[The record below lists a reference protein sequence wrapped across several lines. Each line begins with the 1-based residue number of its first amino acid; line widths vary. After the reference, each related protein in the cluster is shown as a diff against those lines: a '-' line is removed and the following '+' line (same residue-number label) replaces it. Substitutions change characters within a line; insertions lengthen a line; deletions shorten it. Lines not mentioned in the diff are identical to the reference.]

1 MKGLSRFTRVL
12 LLIVFAALALRVGYV
27 LTVTRHDTHFYDAA
41 YYSTQAHTLA
51 DGRGFVDPFAI
62 INHVHV
68 GPAADHPP
76 LTSIVLVPA
85 ALVSHDDLVM
95 RFEMVALGLAVVVL
109 IGLLGRAL
117 VDERVGLIAAGI
129 AAISPNLWMNDGLIM
144 SETIATL
151 LTVIALL
158 LAYRVIRQPSLWL
171 VAALGVVCG
180 LATLTRAE
188 LALFVPLLALPAA
201 WISHRSSRRALLQ
214 AVGATVVAAGV
225 VVAPWVV
232 FNLTRFDAP
241 AFIST
246 NDGIALLGSNCDDVY
261 YGHGIG
267 LTSLAC
273 LGKKPPGDQAEQSR
287 VYRDRALDYVGDHAG
302 RAPLVALARV
312 GRLWSV
318 WNPSDTIE
326 FNRGEG
332 RPEWAS
338 TLGVVTL
345 FLLVIGAGFGIVAL
359 RRRKVAVWPLLVP
372 VFVVTVSAALFYGQP
387 RFRSP
392 AEPTIVVLAAI
403 GIGLFRRQRSGETPD
418 KAPDQAPGSGASAI
432 EASSSS

>member
-1 MKGLSRFTRVL
+1 M
-12 LLIVFAALALRVGYV
+12 
-27 LTVTRHDTHFYDAA
+27 
-41 YYSTQAHTLA
+41 
-51 DGRGFVDPFAI
+51 
-62 INHVHV
+62 
-68 GPAADHPP
+68 
-76 LTSIVLVPA
+76 
-85 ALVSHDDLVM
+85 VSHDDLVM

-109 IGLLGRAL
+109 IGVLGRAL

-129 AAISPNLWMNDGLIM
+129 AAVYPNLWMNDGLIM

-158 LAYRVIRQPSLWL
+158 LAYRVLRRPSPWL
-171 VAALGVVCG
+171 VVALGAVCG
-180 LATLTRAE
+180 LATLARAE
-188 LALFVPLLALPAA
+188 LVLFVPLLALPAA
-201 WISHRSSRRALLQ
+201 WIGHRESRAAIARA
-214 AVGATVVAAGV
+214 AGITAVVAGIV
-225 VVAPWVV
+225 VGPWVI

-246 NDGIALLGSNCDDVY
+246 NDGIALLGSNCNDVY
-261 YGHGIG
+261 YGHGLG

-273 LGKKPPGDQAEQSR
+273 LGKKPHGDQAVQSR
-287 VYRDRALDYVGDHAG
+287 VYRDRALDYIGDHVG
-302 RAPLVALARV
+302 RAPVVALARV
-312 GRLWSV
+312 GRLWSI

-345 FLLVIGAGFGIVAL
+345 FLLLIGAGFGIVEL
-359 RRRKVAVWPLLVP
+359 RRRKVAIWPLLVP
-372 VFVVTVSAALFYGQP
+372 AIVVTVSAALFYGQP

-392 AEPTIVVLAAI
+392 AEPSIVVLAAI
-403 GIGLFRRQRSGETPD
+403 GIDVFVRRRQAR
-418 KAPDQAPGSGASAI
+418 DQAPESGASAI

>member
-1 MKGLSRFTRVL
+1 MTGLSRFTRVL

-27 LTVTRHDTHFYDAA
+27 LTVTRHDPHFYDAA

-68 GPAADHPP
+68 GPSAEHPP

-85 ALVSHDDLVM
+85 AVVSHDDLVM
-95 RFEMVALGLAVVVL
+95 RFEMVVLGLAVVVL
-109 IGLLGRAL
+109 IGVLGRAL

-129 AAISPNLWMNDGLIM
+129 AAVYPNLWMNDGLIM
-144 SETIATL
+144 SETLATL

-158 LAYRVIRQPSLWL
+158 LAYRLLRKPSPWL
-171 VAALGVVCG
+171 VAALGAACG
-180 LATLTRAE
+180 LATLARAE
-188 LALFVPLLALPAA
+188 LILFVPLLAIPAA
-201 WISHRSSRRALLQ
+201 CIGHRESRASIAR
-214 AVGATVVAAGV
+214 AAGITVLAAGIV
-225 VVAPWVV
+225 VGPWVV

-273 LGKKPPGDQAEQSR
+273 LGKKPPGDQAQQSR
-287 VYRDRALDYVGDHAG
+287 VYRDRALDYIGDHSG
-302 RAPLVALARV
+302 RAPVVALARV

-338 TLGVVTL
+338 TLGVVAL
-345 FLLVIGAGFGIVAL
+345 FVLLIGAGFGIVEL
-359 RRRKVAVWPLLVP
+359 RRRKIAIWPLLVP
-372 VFVVTVSAALFYGQP
+372 AIVVTVSAALFYGQP

-392 AEPTIVVLAAI
+392 AEPGIVVLAAI
-403 GIGLFRRQRSGETPD
+403 GIDLFLRRRQAPASG
-418 KAPDQAPGSGASAI
+418 AGASAI